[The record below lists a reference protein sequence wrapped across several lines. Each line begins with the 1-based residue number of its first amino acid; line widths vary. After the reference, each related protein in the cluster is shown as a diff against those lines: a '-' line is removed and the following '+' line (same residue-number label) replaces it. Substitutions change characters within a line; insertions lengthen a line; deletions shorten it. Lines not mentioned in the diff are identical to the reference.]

1 MNTFISKLQNKTLL
15 LLSQQIQMEKLD
27 ENGLNKTSRT
37 LLLFGVLFVAINLR
51 PALSGIG
58 PLIEF
63 IQQDILIS
71 ETLLGLLT
79 TLPLLAFGVVSTITP
94 LFTKRFG
101 IGNTL
106 TGALILLT
114 SGIVIRSL
122 GGIFPLYLGTILLG
136 IAIAFGNVLIPA
148 LIKRNFPHKAGVV
161 TSLYSGIMSL
171 GAAIAAG
178 LSVPLAVELNLGWKG
193 SLAIWAALAVIA
205 LIIWIPNI
213 KRINRTPP
221 RRSFKEAMKKLSG
234 SLLVWKLALYM
245 GLQSF
250 AFYLILAWLPAILI
264 DRGFDASYAGW
275 MLSLSQATGIIGAIL
290 IPIWAGSRKDQRL
303 VIVTLIIIEVLS
315 IIGLMI
321 PGLGMVELWVS
332 LIGMVLGGTFGLALL
347 LIVLRSDDAET
358 AAELSGIVQ
367 SIGYLIAA
375 SGPFIAGVIFDL
387 TEVWNYALGLLIV
400 VAIIKLVMGVG
411 VGKDQ
416 KV

>member
-1 MNTFISKLQNKTLL
+1 MSFVN
-15 LLSQQIQMEKLD
+15 MEKLD
-27 ENGLNKTSRT
+27 DNGLNKTSRT
-37 LLLFGVLFVAINLR
+37 LLLVGILFVAINLR
-51 PALSGIG
+51 PALSSIG
-58 PLIEF
+58 PLIDF
-63 IQQDILIS
+63 IRQDIGIS

-79 TLPLLAFGVVSTITP
+79 TLPLIAFGVVSTMTS

-114 SGIVIRSL
+114 SGIIIRSL

-148 LIKRNFPHKAGVV
+148 LIKRNFPHKAGIV

-171 GAAIAAG
+171 GAAFAAG
-178 LSVPLAVELNLGWKG
+178 LSVPLAVEMNLGWRG
-193 SLAIWAALAVIA
+193 SLGVWAVLAFIA

-245 GLQSF
+245 GLQSL
-250 AFYLILAWLPAILI
+250 AFYVILAWLPAILI
-264 DRGFDASYAGW
+264 DRGFDATYAGW

-303 VIVTLIIIEVLS
+303 VIVSLIIVELIAL
-315 IIGLMI
+315 IGLMI
-321 PGLGMVELWVS
+321 PGLGMVELWVG

-367 SIGYLIAA
+367 SIGYFIAA
-375 SGPFIAGVIFDL
+375 SGPFIVGVIYDL
-387 TEVWNYALGLLIV
+387 THVWNYALALLIV
-400 VAIIKLVMGVG
+400 VAILKLLMGVG

>member
-1 MNTFISKLQNKTLL
+1 
-15 LLSQQIQMEKLD
+15 MEKLD
-27 ENGLNKTSRT
+27 ENGLNKSSRI
-37 LLLFGVLFVAINLR
+37 LLLVGILFVAINLR
-51 PALSGIG
+51 PALSSIG
-58 PLIEF
+58 PLIDM
-63 IQQDILIS
+63 IRQDIGLS

-79 TLPLLAFGVVSTITP
+79 TLPLIAFGIVSTITP

-106 TGALILLT
+106 VGALSLLAIGIL
-114 SGIVIRSL
+114 IRSM
-122 GGIFPLYLGTILLG
+122 GGIFGLYLGTILLG

-148 LIKRNFPHKAGVV
+148 LIKRNFPHKAGLV

-171 GAAIAAG
+171 GAAFAAG
-178 LSVPLAVELNLGWKG
+178 LSVPLANELNLGWRG
-193 SLAIWAALAVIA
+193 SLGIWAALAVIA

-221 RRSFKEAMKKLSG
+221 RRSFAAAMKKLSG

-245 GLQSF
+245 GLQSM
-250 AFYLILAWLPAILI
+250 AFYVILAWLPAILI
-264 DRGFDASYAGW
+264 DRGFDQAYAGW
-275 MLSLSQATGIIGAIL
+275 MLSLSQATGIIGAIF

-303 VIVTLIIIEVLS
+303 VIVLLIIIEVIAL
-315 IIGLMI
+315 IGLII
-321 PGLGMVELWVS
+321 PGMGLVELWVS

-375 SGPFIAGVIFDL
+375 TGPFIVGAIYDF
-387 TEVWNYALGLLIV
+387 TQVWDYALVLLIG
-400 VAIIKLVMGVG
+400 VAFIKLIMGVG
-411 VGKDQ
+411 VGKDR

>member
-1 MNTFISKLQNKTLL
+1 
-15 LLSQQIQMEKLD
+15 MEKLD
-27 ENGLNKTSRT
+27 ENGLSKNARV
-37 LLLFGVLFVAINLR
+37 LLLVGILFVAINLR

-58 PLIEF
+58 PLVDLIRA
-63 IQQDILIS
+63 DIGLS

-106 TGALILLT
+106 LGALVLLT
-114 SGIVIRSL
+114 SGIIIRSF
-122 GGIFPLYLGTILLG
+122 GDVFSLYLGTTMLG

-148 LIKRNFPHKAGVV
+148 LIKRNFPHKAGIV

-171 GAAIAAG
+171 GATVAAG
-178 LSVPLAVELNLGWKG
+178 LSVPLAIELNLGWRG
-193 SLAIWAALAVIA
+193 SLVVWAILSLFA

-250 AFYLILAWLPAILI
+250 AFYTILAWLPAILI
-264 DRGFDASYAGW
+264 SRGYEASYAGW
-275 MLSLSQATGIIGAIL
+275 MLSLSQATGILGAIL
-290 IPIWAGSRKDQRL
+290 IPVWAGARKDQRL
-303 VIVTLIIIEVLS
+303 VIFILIVVEV
-315 IIGLMI
+315 IATVALMI
-321 PGLGMVELWVS
+321 PGLGLVELWVGM
-332 LIGMVLGGTFGLALL
+332 IGMVLGGTFGLALL
-347 LIVLRSDDAET
+347 LIVLRAGDAET

-367 SIGYLIAA
+367 SIGYFIAA
-375 SGPFIAGVIFDL
+375 TGPFLVGLIYDL
-387 TEVWNYALGLLIV
+387 TEVWNYALGLLIFIAV
-400 VAIIKLVMGVG
+400 IKLVMGIG

>member
-1 MNTFISKLQNKTLL
+1 
-15 LLSQQIQMEKLD
+15 MEKLD
-27 ENGLNKTSRT
+27 ENGLNKSSRI
-37 LLLFGVLFVAINLR
+37 LLLVGILFVAINLR
-51 PALSGIG
+51 PALSSIG
-58 PLIEF
+58 PLIDM
-63 IQQDILIS
+63 IRQDLGIS

-79 TLPLLAFGVVSTITP
+79 TLPLIAFGIVSTITP

-106 TGALILLT
+106 VGALLLLT
-114 SGIVIRSL
+114 AGIIIRSS
-122 GGIFPLYLGTILLG
+122 GGIFTLYLGTIFLG
-136 IAIAFGNVLIPA
+136 VAIAFGNVLIPA
-148 LIKRNFPHKAGVV
+148 LIKRNFPHKAGLV

-171 GAAIAAG
+171 GAAFAAG
-178 LSVPLAVELNLGWKG
+178 LSVPLATQLNLGWRG
-193 SLAIWAALAVIA
+193 SLGIWSVLAIIA

-221 RRSFKEAMKKLSG
+221 SRSFKEAMKKLSG
-234 SLLVWKLALYM
+234 SKLVWQLAFYM
-245 GLQSF
+245 GLQSM
-250 AFYLILAWLPAILI
+250 AFYVILAWLPTILI

-275 MLSLSQATGIIGAIL
+275 MLAISQATGILGAIL

-303 VIVTLIIIEVLS
+303 VIVVLIIVELIAL
-315 IIGLMI
+315 IGLMI
-321 PGLGMVELWVS
+321 PEIGFVELWVS

-375 SGPFIAGVIFDL
+375 TGPFIVGALFDL
-387 TEVWNYALGLLIV
+387 TQVWDYALVLLIFV
-400 VAIIKLVMGVG
+400 TIIKFFMGIG
-411 VGKDQ
+411 VGKDR